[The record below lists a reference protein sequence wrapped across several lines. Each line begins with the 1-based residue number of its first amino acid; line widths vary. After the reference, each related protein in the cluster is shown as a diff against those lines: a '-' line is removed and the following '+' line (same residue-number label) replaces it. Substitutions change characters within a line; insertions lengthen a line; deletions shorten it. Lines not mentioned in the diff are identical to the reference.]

1 MDEMTQAAGRFVI
14 AAMRWSTPWWW
25 VCAAAAATTLALL
38 NVLPLRVP
46 PAREEEYGLMDV
58 LKIGLRNVAVIG
70 LVVLC
75 LVYWPA
81 MYFGTLATL
90 GNSSDQG
97 HQWFVDYVSRQAWR
111 WGWLIPLGIIAG
123 LAWRVASA
131 RYITPW
137 LSRQW
142 QRLLVR
148 QEDHKQSDMRVE
160 VGKLK
165 ARDFPPRQHYRDGQV
180 FIGLDAEGQPTY
192 LDAKTFRATHMQ
204 VVGPTRFGKGVVLG
218 VMIEQAIRQ
227 GHGVVYIDPKA
238 DAFLPYIMA
247 EACER
252 AGRRFIYIDLAS
264 EDTRWAPFEG
274 GTERDRRARIVNCF
288 GLNNT
293 GDGSDFYKSKERA
306 ILDTI
311 MPKSG
316 TSIAGLKAALEQR
329 GEDGKP
335 LKESANRLYDGLV
348 EFGVMPSLNPKKGGG
363 NKVAEA
369 LKSGAS
375 IYVRGSLDD
384 ATLKRATQV
393 FITEVIQEARRLGP
407 ERPHHLTLAVD
418 ELKFMI
424 SQEISDAL
432 ATIAGFNVNMV
443 LLHQS
448 IRDLRGPEDRTLNV
462 DALESGVIVNC
473 QIKLLYRASDPE
485 TAEWASLLSGTKIV
499 RTTKSQTVEHNR
511 FGGEAY
517 TASRML
523 YDLEVPIITQ
533 NEMLSLSPR
542 VGVLFAPDRLAS
554 VVFTCFVPADTKRV
568 LYQRPQDKL
577 AAPSA
582 VAAGAASGAGARTPS
597 VALAAAAVAPTATP
611 GALIPSPSVR
621 DEDAAPGR
629 VASTGAVPAQEGVAQ
644 VVAPAAFRERA
655 DAEIVGILPDA
666 MPSTANRAAPPASG
680 GPRSHPGEP
689 PPSMKPVEMRSTG
702 ALTQTVAPPAR
713 PEPSLPPQASSTP
726 TFEPAAPP
734 PTVRTASAE
743 TADRPQGRPS
753 PAQPAPPQRSPRP
766 PSGPTPQAAKAAGS
780 SPGAARPT
788 QSSEPLRSTTPPPAG
803 PEQPV
808 AQQTVPSRAGAAQAK
823 QGAAKP
829 PQPPKGTPQRAGPE
843 PAKAPDRGRSTH
855 DGAGRQGA
863 SHPTAPAK
871 APPIGVTPRAKAES
885 APAAAASVA
894 SPIASA
900 KEPRVASNGE
910 GPGATAGP
918 GKNPGREIAAAGAA
932 EGRDARPDA
941 HPAP

>member
-90 GNSSDQG
+90 GNSSEQG

-111 WGWLIPLGIIAG
+111 WGWLIPLGVVAG

-165 ARDFPPRQHYRDGQV
+165 ARDFPPRQHYREGHI

-577 AAPSA
+577 AAPAPVAAPAAVAGPSSGTAATAPPVVPAAAPETSA
-582 VAAGAASGAGARTPS
+582 AVEAVAPSPAAQQLDAGVAGRRGSTLVAGGQLVEEQRVAPAPPPALREARSAAGAQVPQ
-597 VALAAAAVAPTATP
+597 
-611 GALIPSPSVR
+611 
-621 DEDAAPGR
+621 
-629 VASTGAVPAQEGVAQ
+629 AVP
-644 VVAPAAFRERA
+644 
-655 DAEIVGILPDA
+655 DATS
-666 MPSTANRAAPPASG
+666 STTDGPQGRQPPAS
-680 GPRSHPGEP
+680 
-689 PPSMKPVEMRSTG
+689 PV
-702 ALTQTVAPPAR
+702 
-713 PEPSLPPQASSTP
+713 PPQ
-726 TFEPAAPP
+726 
-734 PTVRTASAE
+734 RTARAPAE
-743 TADRPQGRPS
+743 PKSQAATAGRS
-753 PAQPAPPQRSPRP
+753 SSEPAQPAQ
-766 PSGPTPQAAKAAGS
+766 PSQVSHAKLPHPAAAK
-780 SPGAARPT
+780 
-788 QSSEPLRSTTPPPAG
+788 
-803 PEQPV
+803 QPI
-808 AQQTVPSRAGAAQAK
+808 AQQATSSKAGAPHAK
-823 QGAAKP
+823 QAAAKP
-829 PQPPKGTPQRAGPE
+829 PHPAKPPTTAPLHARTE
-843 PAKAPDRGRSTH
+843 PAKAPEPRRAPEQGAAGQRTAPPAAPGKTPRNEGAPRGEVMSVPAALAPASGSADSAKGLQAASH
-855 DGAGRQGA
+855 GDGAA
-863 SHPTAPAK
+863 
-871 APPIGVTPRAKAES
+871 APPRMREGLSVE
-885 APAAAASVA
+885 AAAAGS
-894 SPIASA
+894 
-900 KEPRVASNGE
+900 
-910 GPGATAGP
+910 
-918 GKNPGREIAAAGAA
+918 A
-932 EGRDARPDA
+932 EGRAPRPA
-941 HPAP
+941 NRPAP

>member
-90 GNSSDQG
+90 GNSSEQG
-97 HQWFVDYVSRQAWR
+97 HRWFMDYVSRQAWR
-111 WGWLIPLGIIAG
+111 WGWLIPLGVVAG

-165 ARDFPPRQHYRDGQV
+165 ARDFPPRQHYRDGHI

-577 AAPSA
+577 AAPGSVAAPALVASPRSGTAVTAPPVVAAAAPEASAA
-582 VAAGAASGAGARTPS
+582 VAAAAPSPAAQLDAGVGGRGDVSIAAGAQDGEDRRI
-597 VALAAAAVAPTATP
+597 AP
-611 GALIPSPSVR
+611 
-621 DEDAAPGR
+621 AP
-629 VASTGAVPAQEGVAQ
+629 AP
-644 VVAPAAFRERA
+644 APAAPAPAPTPALREARSA
-655 DAEIVGILPDA
+655 AGAEVLQDSQDGT
-666 MPSTANRAAPPASG
+666 PSTPGGPQGRQPPAS
-680 GPRSHPGEP
+680 
-689 PPSMKPVEMRSTG
+689 
-702 ALTQTVAPPAR
+702 
-713 PEPSLPPQASSTP
+713 
-726 TFEPAAPP
+726 
-734 PTVRTASAE
+734 
-743 TADRPQGRPS
+743 
-753 PAQPAPPQRSPRP
+753 PAPPQRPAPAPAEPKS
-766 PSGPTPQAAKAAGS
+766 QAATAGRA
-780 SPGAARPT
+780 SPGAAQRAQPGPMPQTRQPQPT
-788 QSSEPLRSTTPPPAG
+788 GAKQPGVHQATSTQAGAPPAK
-803 PEQPV
+803 
-808 AQQTVPSRAGAAQAK
+808 QA
-823 QGAAKP
+823 AAKP
-829 PQPPKGTPQRAGPE
+829 PPPPPPKPPTTAPLHARTE
-843 PAKAPDRGRSTH
+843 PAKAPDPHRAPQRAT
-855 DGAGRQGA
+855 ARQG
-863 SHPTAPAK
+863 TAPPPAPGKSPRNEGAPPSEVTSVPAALGPAARSADSAK
-871 APPIGVTPRAKAES
+871 ALQASSQGGGAVATPKMREEASVE
-885 APAAAASVA
+885 AAAAGS
-894 SPIASA
+894 
-900 KEPRVASNGE
+900 
-910 GPGATAGP
+910 
-918 GKNPGREIAAAGAA
+918 A
-932 EGRDARPDA
+932 EGRAPRPADR
-941 HPAP
+941 PSP

>member
-97 HQWFVDYVSRQAWR
+97 HRWFVDYVSRQAWR
-111 WGWLIPLGIIAG
+111 WGWLIPLGIFAG
-123 LAWRVASA
+123 LAWRVAAA

-192 LDAKTFRATHMQ
+192 LDASTFRATHMQ

-238 DAFLPYIMA
+238 DAFLPCIMA

-348 EFGVMPSLNPKKGGG
+348 EFGVMPSLNPRKGGG

-407 ERPHHLTLAVD
+407 ERPHHLTLAID

-554 VVFTCFVPADTKRV
+554 VVFTCFVPADTRRV

-577 AAPSA
+577 AAPAA
-582 VAAGAASGAGARTPS
+582 VAAAPPGVAGSASGAGARTPP
-597 VALAAAAVAPTATP
+597 VALAAPAAAPAKTP
-611 GALIPSPSVR
+611 GTLSPSPSVR
-621 DEDAAPGR
+621 DEEGTAER
-629 VASTGAVPAQEGVAQ
+629 IASTVAVLAQDAVAQ
-644 VVAPAAFRERA
+644 VVAPAVVRERA
-655 DAEIVGILPDA
+655 DAEVPETAPDA
-666 MPSTANRAAPPASG
+666 MPAMAGRA
-680 GPRSHPGEP
+680 
-689 PPSMKPVEMRSTG
+689 
-702 ALTQTVAPPAR
+702 APPAR
-713 PEPSLPPQASSTP
+713 PEPSPERQAPSTP
-726 TFEPAAPP
+726 TARP
-734 PTVRTASAE
+734 ASAQA
-743 TADRPQGRPS
+743 ADRPQGRPS
-753 PAQPAPPQRSPRP
+753 PAHPPQPQPPARSAAG
-766 PSGPTPQAAKAAGS
+766 STPQPAKAARS
-780 SPGAARPT
+780 TPGVVQPT
-788 QSSEPLRSTTPPPAG
+788 QSSEAPPVRTPPPAG
-803 PEQPV
+803 PKQPV
-808 AQQTVPSRAGAAQAK
+808 AQPPAPPRAGAAQAR
-823 QGAAKP
+823 QGATKP
-829 PQPPKGTPQRAGPE
+829 PQPPQPRKSAPLRAGLESAKPPE
-843 PAKAPDRGRSTH
+843 RGRSP
-855 DGAGRQGA
+855 DIGAGQQGA
-863 SHPTAPAK
+863 SHPAAHAK
-871 APPIGVTPRAKAES
+871 AAPIGVAPRAMAD
-885 APAAAASVA
+885 AMPAA
-894 SPIASA
+894 PASA
-900 KEPRVASNGE
+900 KTPRGSSNGE
-910 GPGATAGP
+910 DPGATAGP
-918 GKNPGREIAAAGAA
+918 DKNPGREIAAAGAA